1 MEPLLTID
9 NFSLTFP
16 PGDRESEPV
25 RALCGVDL
33 RVEAGRTH
41 ALVGESSSGKSV
53 TAFSVLRLLEDTTR
67 VETSGSIRFDGQ
79 ELTTLSRDRI
89 RAIRGN
95 RIAMIFQ
102 EPMTSLN
109 PVYLIGTQLMEPLLL
124 HQRVDK
130 KRPGPA
136 PSSCWN
142 APASTTRN
150 TASPATRTSSP
161 AASASG

>member
-25 RALCGVDL
+25 QALCGVDL

-41 ALVGESSSGKSV
+41 ALVGESGSGKSV

-89 RAIRGN
+89 RAI
-95 RIAMIFQ
+95 
-102 EPMTSLN
+102 
-109 PVYLIGTQLMEPLLL
+109 
-124 HQRVDK
+124 
-130 KRPGPA
+130 
-136 PSSCWN
+136 
-142 APASTTRN
+142 
-150 TASPATRTSSP
+150 
-161 AASASG
+161 